1 MAGSD
6 FAKVLEECR
15 LSAIR
20 GQAIASDE
28 RTILDGTLS
37 RAESEIRD
45 TVIEFQK
52 SPCKTAGMTELL
64 QSQLENIRSAVDD
77 LRISF
82 DEDLSLLASHMGSF
96 SITLFGRTMAGK
108 STLMEVLTEGD
119 GSAIGQGAQRTTRDI
134 RQYEWNGLTVTD
146 VPGIGAFEGEEDT
159 RLAFDAAKTADLI
172 LFLLTDDAPQAIEA
186 DCFRQVVELG
196 KPVIVIMNV
205 KVSVEGGK
213 SVKLIA
219 RDMNRAFDS
228 ERLASVRRQFLKFAE
243 PMGQDWS
250 NVPFV
255 FVHLKSAF
263 MAQQQESSE
272 DRALW
277 NSMSR
282 IDELKDLLVEQ
293 VSQRGKFIRI
303 KTFVDVIANPMLL
316 AIDELNRQSLVNNAQ
331 SKVITDKSNAI
342 AKRRD
347 VFVKDSRRRIE
358 SFMMQL
364 KSELRV
370 DIADFVDEHYQ
381 DKHADLAWGE
391 VIKGKKLE
399 DRCKVLLDE
408 LEESV
413 DEIISETIREMKS
426 ELEYV
431 SVATIERNFLTPTII
446 DSQRIVQWSAF
457 LLGDCALGAIML
469 IGEILEVSLGPAG
482 WIALGITIA
491 GTVAVMLLESR
502 ETKEVRARAKLEKEI
517 TNSVNATCDSIW
529 TQLEQNLDKLVKNKL
544 DRVIEEFEKVHSV
557 ISSLASSQTSLC
569 NDLGGQLL
577 SLNATMTREFANVT
591 SDSFAVPSALK
602 VARIP
607 GVCMALVLSSEV
619 SVDPAVIERMSSIL
633 SEEVIVVT
641 DTGDEL
647 DLINSVLDNSSG
659 SINLTLD
666 KEDKTVK
673 IKSGIQGVKK
683 YNRIRLLRQLLP
695 YRIEADYDNG

>member
-6 FAKVLEECR
+6 FAKVLEECS
-15 LSAIR
+15 LSAVR
-20 GQAIASDE
+20 GQKIASDQKVL
-28 RTILDGTLS
+28 LDGTLG
-37 RAESEIRD
+37 RAEESIRD
-45 TVIEFQK
+45 TVIEFRR
-52 SPCKTAGMTELL
+52 SPCETVGMTEMLEG
-64 QSQLENIRSAVDD
+64 QLESIRGAVDD

-82 DEDLSLLASHMGSF
+82 DEDLRLLADNMGSF
-96 SITLFGRTMAGK
+96 SVTLFGRTMAGK

-119 GSAIGQGAQRTTRDI
+119 GSAIGKGAQRTTRDI
-134 RQYEWNGLTVTD
+134 RKYTWNGLSVTD

-172 LFLLTDDAPQAIEA
+172 LFLLTDDAPQAVEA

-219 RDMNRAFDS
+219 RDMNRAFDE
-228 ERLASVRRQFLKFAE
+228 ERLQSVRRQFLKFAE

-255 FVHLKSAF
+255 FVHLKSAY
-263 MAQQQESSE
+263 MAQQQETEE

-282 IDELKDLLVEQ
+282 IDVLKSMLVEQ
-293 VSQRGKFIRI
+293 VSSRGKFIRI

-331 SKVITDKSNAI
+331 SKVIKDKSLAI

-347 VFVKDSRRRIE
+347 AFVKDSRRRIE

-391 VIKGKKLE
+391 VIKSKKLE
-399 DRCKVLLDE
+399 ERCKVLLDD
-408 LEESV
+408 LESSV

-431 SVATIERNFLTPTII
+431 SIATIERNFLTPTIV

-502 ETKEVRARAKLEKEI
+502 ETKEIRARAKLEKEI

-544 DRVIEEFEKVHSV
+544 DKVVREFEKIEAV

-569 NDLGGQLL
+569 NELGSQLL
-577 SLNATMTREFANVT
+577 SLNATMTSEFANVT
-591 SDSFAVPSALK
+591 GGSVVVPSALK

-607 GVCMALVLSSEV
+607 GVCMALVFDKDV
-619 SVDPAVIERMSSIL
+619 SVSAEQTAHMSSIL

-647 DLINSVLDNSSG
+647 ALINSVLDNESG

-666 KEDKTVK
+666 REDKTVK
-673 IKSGIQGVKK
+673 IKSGIHGIKK

>member
-6 FAKVLEECR
+6 FAKVLEECS
-15 LSAIR
+15 LSAVR
-20 GQAIASDE
+20 GQKIASDQKVL
-28 RTILDGTLS
+28 LDGTLG
-37 RAESEIRD
+37 RAEESIRD
-45 TVIEFQK
+45 TVIEFRR
-52 SPCKTAGMTELL
+52 SPCETVGMTEMLEE
-64 QSQLENIRSAVDD
+64 QLESIRGAVDD

-82 DEDLSLLASHMGSF
+82 DEDLRLLADNMGSF
-96 SITLFGRTMAGK
+96 SVTLFGRTMAGK

-119 GSAIGQGAQRTTRDI
+119 GSAIGKGAQRTTRDI
-134 RQYEWNGLTVTD
+134 RKYTWNGLSVTD

-172 LFLLTDDAPQAIEA
+172 LFLLTDDAPQAVEA

-219 RDMNRAFDS
+219 RDMNRAFDE
-228 ERLASVRRQFLKFAE
+228 ERLQSVRRQFLKFAE

-255 FVHLKSAF
+255 FVHLKSAY
-263 MAQQQESSE
+263 MAQQQETEE

-282 IDELKDLLVEQ
+282 IDVLKSMLVEQ
-293 VSQRGKFIRI
+293 VSSRGKFIRI

-331 SKVITDKSNAI
+331 SKVIKDKSLAI

-347 VFVKDSRRRIE
+347 AFVKDSRRRIE

-391 VIKGKKLE
+391 VIKSKKLE
-399 DRCKVLLDE
+399 ERCKVLLDD
-408 LEESV
+408 LESSV

-431 SVATIERNFLTPTII
+431 SIATIERNFLTPTIV

-482 WIALGITIA
+482 WIALGITI
-491 GTVAVMLLESR
+491 EPPFR
-502 ETKEVRARAKLEKEI
+502 
-517 TNSVNATCDSIW
+517 
-529 TQLEQNLDKLVKNKL
+529 
-544 DRVIEEFEKVHSV
+544 
-557 ISSLASSQTSLC
+557 
-569 NDLGGQLL
+569 
-577 SLNATMTREFANVT
+577 
-591 SDSFAVPSALK
+591 
-602 VARIP
+602 RI
-607 GVCMALVLSSEV
+607 
-619 SVDPAVIERMSSIL
+619 
-633 SEEVIVVT
+633 
-641 DTGDEL
+641 
-647 DLINSVLDNSSG
+647 
-659 SINLTLD
+659 
-666 KEDKTVK
+666 
-673 IKSGIQGVKK
+673 
-683 YNRIRLLRQLLP
+683 
-695 YRIEADYDNG
+695 